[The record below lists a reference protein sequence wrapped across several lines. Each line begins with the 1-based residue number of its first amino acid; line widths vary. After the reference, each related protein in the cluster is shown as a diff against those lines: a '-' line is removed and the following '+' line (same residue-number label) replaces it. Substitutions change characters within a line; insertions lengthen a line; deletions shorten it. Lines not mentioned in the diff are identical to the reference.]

1 MRALLRVLL
10 CFLLI
15 GSSAAFAA
23 TDSYQYDP
31 LGRLVQWTDSQGRVT
46 EYRYDAVGNI
56 LEPEL
61 NNKTCHVRSS
71 SAVSP
76 SSDSQYFRAPFEILV
91 VRVNVEQ
98 PISNQSYPKEFL
110 GEI

>member
-1 MRALLRVLL
+1 MRVLLRVLL
-10 CFLLI
+10 CLLLI

-56 LEPEL
+56 LEVRRVTVAAPGP
-61 NNKTCHVRSS
+61 TVSMVSRSS
-71 SAVSP
+71 HHHVETS
-76 SSDSQYFRAPFEILV
+76 I
-91 VRVNVEQ
+91 VRLGVDQ
-98 PISNQSYPKEFL
+98 LISNHSNPKEFL